1 MAWAR
6 GSDAAR
12 LRLAHLG
19 LDGGPL
25 LVADSFL
32 EAGQEGGLGGPH
44 VRHQVPLAH
53 GGSDGKR
60 PPHPAG
66 QRCRRPRA
74 LRRQRTLASPNHAL
88 GGVTRGRRQIQIR
101 GHLGGRILAA
111 TAVAK
116 RESARRSPWPLAAK
130 VSRELMAAGQPRCQ
144 RTAAPRAARWSDG
157 CAHGGNPSST
167 QSAGARVQPLLTC
180 APFPALHTLLCP
192 CWRLVSVTRGRTLAL
207 STCCMLPRFRLSRRE
222 GNPALRRGIFK
233 ANCNPS
239 VYNSSHFIRQDFLNS

>member
-1 MAWAR
+1 MPSPARTSTSAHAGVTQPRPRGRDAWAAPNSNPWPSWR
-6 GSDAAR
+6 EDPSG
-12 LRLAHLG
+12 
-19 LDGGPL
+19 
-25 LVADSFL
+25 
-32 EAGQEGGLGGPH
+32 
-44 VRHQVPLAH
+44 H
-53 GGSDGKR
+53 GG
-60 PPHPAG
+60 
-66 QRCRRPRA
+66 
-74 LRRQRTLASPNHAL
+74 
-88 GGVTRGRRQIQIR
+88 
-101 GHLGGRILAA
+101 
-111 TAVAK
+111 